1 MSALRPLRVL
11 GPALLAS
18 CGLIAYTVGPA
29 GSALAGMQF
38 ALLAS
43 GGALI
48 TVAAFR
54 NPVRSRVGWRPIL
67 GLGEVAVGVAVPLG
81 VLGTGI
87 DADLGHLYAVVATV
101 AAVGLVAVI
110 GSQILTGRA

>member
-11 GPALLAS
+11 GPALLAV
-18 CGLIAYTVGPA
+18 CGSIAFVVGPA
-29 GSALAGMQF
+29 DSTLAGTQF

-54 NPVRSRVGWRPIL
+54 NPLRERVGWRPIL

-87 DADLGHLYAVVATV
+87 ETHLSTLYLVV
-101 AAVGLVAVI
+101 AAVATLGLLAIV
-110 GSQILTGRA
+110 GSQLLVDRT